1 MLNNRVIRDELTRY
15 KMTRIF
21 QLGTHLHTSIT
32 EQHLIRQSKTQLTIP
47 RNSKHKMP
55 STLNVP
61 EDAAEYA
68 LIKTV
73 AAFELSIEANT
84 AEMEASR
91 MELMALHA
99 RARAD
104 EAKTEAIRL
113 SAPYATS
120 LLFSFRPEWG
130 FLRQV
135 ALAAL
140 LARTGV
146 QKLVRCFA
154 QATLAA
160 RLGMDN
166 EAADQMQDIS
176 AFDEVRDAVEM
187 AVEAVIPVEHLCL
200 TDRFDNEGHRSDI
213 IRTARAILDYYA
225 ELPKPQFEDAS
236 RGAEEESGS
245 EDIPI
250 ADAERIPMSDYGIF
264 FRTIHNREEFD
275 PAQIGGCLFGA
286 TGNRGVP
293 SSSPSYLDSAARG
306 PSGTTQNENSSLPEM
321 REGHENRGFPSYS
334 NSAERNNRVGR
345 QRRPSPRMSEGRGAD
360 EHREILF
367 NRNQEKFFE
376 RRESQGSVQRRPSPR
391 MREGREA
398 DGHRELL
405 FSRNRDNL
413 FGRRESQG
421 SVRSEANKFERR
433 DISPKPLKMSLHYSG
448 GD

>member
-1 MLNNRVIRDELTRY
+1 
-15 KMTRIF
+15 
-21 QLGTHLHTSIT
+21 
-32 EQHLIRQSKTQLTIP
+32 
-47 RNSKHKMP
+47 MP
-55 STLNVP
+55 STPNVP

-73 AAFELSIEANT
+73 AALELSIEANT

-99 RARAD
+99 RARAE

-120 LLFSFRPEWG
+120 LVFRCGLELG

-135 ALAAL
+135 ALAAV
-140 LARTGV
+140 LARTNV

-166 EAADQMQDIS
+166 EAAELQDIS
-176 AFDEVRDAVEM
+176 PFHEVCDAVEM
-187 AVEAVIPVEHLCL
+187 AVEAGIPVEHLRL
-200 TDRFDNEGHRSDI
+200 TNRFDNEGHRSDI
-213 IRTARAILDYYA
+213 IRTARATLDYYT
-225 ELPKPQFEDAS
+225 ELHKPQFEDAS

-250 ADAERIPMSDYGIF
+250 ADAERIPMSDYGNL

-306 PSGTTQNENSSLPEM
+306 PSGTTQNENSSLPEV

-345 QRRPSPRMSEGRGAD
+345 QRRPSPRMRDGRGA
-360 EHREILF
+360 
-367 NRNQEKFFE
+367 
-376 RRESQGSVQRRPSPR
+376 
-391 MREGREA
+391 EG
-398 DGHRELL
+398 HQELL

-413 FGRRESQG
+413 FGRTESQG
-421 SVRSEANKFERR
+421 SVRSGANKFERR
-433 DISPKPLKMSLHYSG
+433 DISPKPLKTSLHYSG